1 MPLDAA
7 NSRSRFMDCDM
18 AGFAIDLP
26 ICKKMTTTVR
36 VGELREEVV
45 SLPDGWNF
53 LIELVY
59 IRKNICC

>member
-1 MPLDAA
+1 ME
-7 NSRSRFMDCDM
+7 CDM